1 MKKLRLLTLLIVL
14 FSALFGA
21 CSNESSKD
29 EGKEKEDAGS
39 QNLKKI
45 GIVQIVEHSSL
56 DTIRLA
62 TIDKLKDLGY
72 KDKENCLIDYKNATG
87 DMNNLNSIVD
97 IFKSDKKDIVIAIAT
112 PSAQAAANV
121 SDEIPVIFSAVSDPV
136 AAGLIK
142 DAAKPEGNI
151 TGTSDAVAV
160 DKILSLAL
168 DFVPDAKN
176 VGMIYNSS
184 EANSVSNKEKALK
197 YCEENDLNLIEGAI
211 SNSSELKQTAEVL
224 ASKVDFIFTPND
236 NTVAAAMPALADVQV
251 KLKVPVFV
259 GADSMVKDGGLAT
272 CGIDYEALGHETAV
286 MVDKVLKG
294 TEIGEIPVK
303 VFDEDLNIYV
313 NEKIAKELGI
323 AIPENI
329 KSNPKYVGIE

>member
-29 EGKEKEDAGS
+29 EGKEKEDAAS

-142 DAAKPEGNI
+142 DAAKPDGNI

-197 YCEENDLNLIEGAI
+197 YCEENNLNLIEGAI

-272 CGIDYEALGHETAV
+272 YGIDYEALGHETAV

-323 AIPENI
+323 AIPKNI
-329 KSNPKYVGIE
+329 KSNSKYVGIE